1 VNLRRLI
8 LRLEGNRWVILAGMV
23 FVVFVMGM
31 SLDPGGIILL
41 AVPLFSPIVESLGF
55 DLIWFSIIFIMTLQT
70 GYLTPPFGFNLF
82 YMKSV
87 VSPDITMKDIYRAII
102 PWTMLMLVGILLVML
117 FPQIVLWIPS
127 LMK

>member
-1 VNLRRLI
+1 LRRLI

>member
-1 VNLRRLI
+1 
-8 LRLEGNRWVILAGMV
+8 MV